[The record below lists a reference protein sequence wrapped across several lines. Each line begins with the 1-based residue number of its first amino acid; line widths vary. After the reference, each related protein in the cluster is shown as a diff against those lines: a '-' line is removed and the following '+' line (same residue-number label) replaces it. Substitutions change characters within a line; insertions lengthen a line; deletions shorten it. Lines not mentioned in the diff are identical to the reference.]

1 MSFSTLH
8 PKRGWSAMFPGGEAT
23 ARKYLAE
30 HPDTSIKECSIYRN
44 GRFIKTIKREQREEQ
59 R

>member
-1 MSFSTLH
+1 
-8 PKRGWSAMFPGGEAT
+8 MFPGGEAT